1 MSRQRFAFAWIAC
14 FAVLFNMLAMSMGGA
29 MASTG
34 SEPAEQVMW
43 SSFCTSTG
51 TKMVA
56 VSLGKFDTAD
66 SHKDDHSNMQHCW
79 CCSGSVPLVALPAH
93 IPTLYFAAIERGHS
107 QVPDHLKRP
116 TPRQQWPSL
125 NPRASPLV

>member
-29 MASTG
+29 MASAG
-34 SEPAEQVMW
+34 SEPDEQVMW

-66 SHKDDHSNMQHCW
+66 SQKDDHSNMQHCW
-79 CCSGSVPLVALPAH
+79 CCSGAAPVVALPAH
-93 IPTLYFAAIERGHS
+93 IPKLYFAAIERGHS
-107 QVPDHLKRP
+107 LVPDHLKRP